1 MKTLLAAILGTLV
14 MSMAAAQ
21 TTPQYLADRHVAR
34 GVQCAACHGQDA
46 PKAALPEDKDRH
58 EPCVAC
64 HGFYDKVA
72 QRTVPKNPEEMNP
85 HSQHDGNLPCT
96 TCHKGHQAA
105 RITVPAAII
114 TTSRYPNNLGNF

>member
-72 QRTVPKNPEEMNP
+72 QRTVPKN
-85 HSQHDGNLPCT
+85 L
-96 TCHKGHQAA
+96 K
-105 RITVPAAII
+105 R
-114 TTSRYPNNLGNF
+114 

>member
-96 TCHKGHQAA
+96 TCHKGHQPGKNYCAGCHYYNFK
-105 RITVPAAII
+105 VP
-114 TTSRYPNNLGNF
+114 